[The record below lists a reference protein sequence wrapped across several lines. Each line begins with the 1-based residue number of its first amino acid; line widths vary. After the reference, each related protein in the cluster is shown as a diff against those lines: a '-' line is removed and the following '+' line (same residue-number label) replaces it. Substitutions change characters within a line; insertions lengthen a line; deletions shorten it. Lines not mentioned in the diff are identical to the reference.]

1 MDMSKCAQ
9 MDPNILLG
17 IANDKL
23 RHECGNLQSL
33 ASMMDMDETRLEDKL
48 AGIGYH
54 YEVGLNQFSPDLE

>member
-1 MDMSKCAQ
+1 MDYSQ
-9 MDPNILLG
+9 SVDMDPNILLG
-17 IANDKL
+17 IVNDKL

-33 ASMMDMDETRLEDKL
+33 AALLDADEMMIEDKL

>member
-1 MDMSKCAQ
+1 MEISNCST

-23 RHECGNLQSL
+23 RHECGNLRSL
-33 ASMMDMDETRLEDKL
+33 ASMMEIDENRLEDKL

-54 YEVGLNQFSPDLE
+54 YDINLNQFSPDLQ

>member
-1 MDMSKCAQ
+1 MDLSQ
-9 MDPNILLG
+9 TIHMDPNILLG

-33 ASMMDMDETRLEDKL
+33 AALMGVDENMLEDRL

-54 YEVGLNQFSPDLE
+54 YEMNLNQFSPDLE

>member
-1 MDMSKCAQ
+1 MDIPNCAT

-23 RHECGNLQSL
+23 RHQCGNLHSL
-33 ASMMDMDETRLEDKL
+33 ASMMEIDENKLEDKL

-54 YEVGLNQFSPDLE
+54 YDVNQNQFSPDLQ

>member
-1 MDMSKCAQ
+1 MDMSKCAK

-23 RHECGNLQSL
+23 RHECGNLHSL
-33 ASMMDMDETRLEDKL
+33 AAMMEIDENKLEDKL

-54 YEVGLNQFSPDLE
+54 YDVNLNQFSPDLR

>member
-1 MDMSKCAQ
+1 MDMTQCVN

-33 ASMMDMDETRLEDKL
+33 AAMMDVDEERLENKL

-54 YEVGLNQFSPDLE
+54 YEISLNQFSPDLP